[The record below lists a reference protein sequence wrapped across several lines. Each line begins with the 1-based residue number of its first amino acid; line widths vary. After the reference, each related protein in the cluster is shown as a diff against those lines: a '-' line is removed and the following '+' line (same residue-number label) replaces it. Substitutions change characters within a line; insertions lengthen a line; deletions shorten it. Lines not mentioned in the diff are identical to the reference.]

1 MKSEINIFLCSPFSI
16 GGIQMKYSEHL
27 KVLSQHFQKSLET
40 ETTIAQLSLLLK
52 CSDRHVKTVVKY
64 LHQVGQIRWIVQKGR
79 GKKPK
84 ITLLQSN
91 EEIQLTEAKHKIHH
105 GHYKDAFQ
113 IIQQCEMHIQNEFQQ
128 WFGVQLG
135 LSQENT
141 ENLAIDVLRYPF
153 YETSLILD
161 PQHILSRHDAHLVQ
175 QIFDRLVEFDSVSK
189 QLIPRIAHH
198 WESTDGIKWT
208 FHLQKSV
215 RFHNGRNLTSED
227 VKATFERFPL
237 HDPIIKNMKQI
248 ETPCK
253 TVIVFQLKKPDFLFP
268 RYLSNMKT
276 SIVPIE
282 VIEKDEQF
290 SLYPVGCGPF
300 RLVRHDENMIR
311 LDVFPDYYGNR
322 PWLDRVEIIKTPFS
336 IHDETKHPLLL
347 NAPSDSW
354 NEVRIKEEGAD
365 YVTFNCRKNGP
376 MQDERFRQLICNI
389 VNPSNF
395 CLDVGN
401 EEVAY
406 SFLTERSA
414 MLKSTNQYPSSEFTE
429 TEVVLKIAA
438 QQIRKDANH
447 EREALLLQAQLAMN
461 GITSTV
467 ELIDLHQLNDSLF
480 KHYDL
485 FVGGIALSED
495 RLLSVLT
502 ASQTSNLPIYPCLTN
517 EMKKYVEQQ
526 ITTIKEL
533 RDDTT
538 RWEAYFQLESYLKS
552 NHILFFLTHRSHT
565 VFEPENSPYANIQ
578 LDCNGRID
586 YRKIWKRI

>member
-1 MKSEINIFLCSPFSI
+1 
-16 GGIQMKYSEHL
+16 MKYIEHSKEL
-27 KVLSQHFQKSLET
+27 TLHFRKNSET
-40 ETTIAQLSLLLK
+40 ETTIADLSKLLN

-64 LHQVGQIRWIVQKGR
+64 LHQQGHIHWAIQNGR

-84 ITLLQSN
+84 ITVLQSN
-91 EEIQLTEAKHKIHH
+91 QEILLKEAKHNIQH

-113 IIQQCEMHIQNEFQQ
+113 IIQQFDSQLQADFQQ
-128 WFGVQLG
+128 WFEKHLG
-135 LSQENT
+135 LSQEHSA
-141 ENLAIDVLRYPF
+141 ELSIDVMRYPF
-153 YETSLILD
+153 YETKLILD
-161 PQHILSRHDAHLVQ
+161 PLYILSRHDAHMVQ
-175 QIFDRLVEFDSVSK
+175 QIFDRLVEYDNVTH
-189 QLIPRIAHH
+189 QLLPRIAHH
-198 WESTDGIKWT
+198 WDSDDGMQWT
-208 FHLQKSV
+208 FYLRKSV
-215 RFHNGRNLTSED
+215 RFHNGRELTSND

-237 HDPIIKNMKQI
+237 NDPIIKNMKQI
-248 ETPCK
+248 YTPSK
-253 TVIVFQLKKPDFLFP
+253 NIIIFQLTKLDFLFP

-282 VIEKDEQF
+282 VIEKDEHF
-290 SLYPVGCGPF
+290 KLYPVGCGPY
-300 RLVRHDENMIR
+300 RLVHHDENMVR
-311 LDVFPDYYGNR
+311 LDVFPDYYGTR
-322 PWLDRVEIIKTPFS
+322 PWLDRVEIIKTPYS

-347 NAPSDSW
+347 NAPNATW

-365 YVTFNCRKNGP
+365 YITFNCRKNGP
-376 MQDERFRQLICNI
+376 IQDKQFRQLISNI
-389 VNPSNF
+389 VNPSDF

-414 MLKSTNQYPSSEFTE
+414 MLKSANLHPSSEYFE
-429 TEVVLKIAA
+429 TDVVLRIAA

-447 EREALLLQAQLAMN
+447 EREALLLQAQLALH
-461 GITSTV
+461 GIESTV
-467 ELIDLHQLNDSLF
+467 ELIDLHQLNDCLY

-495 RLLSVLT
+495 RLISILT
-502 ASQTSNLPIYPCLTN
+502 ASQSSKLTLYPCLNN
-517 EMKKYVEQQ
+517 EMKTYVDQQ

-538 RWEAYFQLESYLKS
+538 RWETYFQLESYLKS
-552 NHILFFLTHRSHT
+552 NHILLFLNHRSHT
-565 VFEPENSPYANIQ
+565 VFEPQNSPYENIR